1 MKSLLP
7 VLFLALLA
15 YGAAQYFDP
24 EKNPSGSAPAVQNT
38 ELQNQK
44 IFDAFQHQRSDV
56 QVQGSGT
63 VTRLLPDDLKGSRH
77 QRFILTLSG
86 APPQRTHTL
95 LVAHNIDL
103 ADKILSLKV
112 GDRIDFNGEYEWNP
126 KGGVLHWTHKDP
138 NRRHEDGWL
147 KHAGKLYQ

>member
-24 EKNPSGSAPAVQNT
+24 ANSPSGQSPVTQKT
-38 ELQNQK
+38 ELHNQQV
-44 IFDAFQHQRSDV
+44 FDAFENQQSDV
-56 QVQGSGT
+56 QVRGT
-63 VTRLLPDDLKGSRH
+63 GLITRLLPDDLKGSRH

-86 APPQRTHTL
+86 NSSQREHTL

-103 ADKILSLKV
+103 ADKILFLKV
-112 GDRIDFNGEYEWNP
+112 GDRIDFYGEYEWNP

-138 NRRHEDGWL
+138 DRRHEDGWL